1 VLSLAI
7 LLYIGPAIFVM
18 IIILSVIL
26 LVIGIERI
34 AIGIANPPGG
44 RSRLVNIGSG
54 LLIIAFSIILMQFP
68 IFTSGVL
75 IFLAAVALFLSG
87 ISRIVHGLKGNIS
100 GRSRALLLGVGTLS
114 IAISILVMAHPIKV
128 GLVLLGIM
136 ISIACLIS
144 GIEMMAIGIAGPRKS
159 RVLNKPND

>member
-1 VLSLAI
+1 MPIWFYSLDLNIISPVKIVLQTTGDTPPWLRMLQIVLGGICVVLSLSI

-75 IFLAAVALFLSG
+75 IFLLQ
-87 ISRIVHGLKGNIS
+87 
-100 GRSRALLLGVGTLS
+100 
-114 IAISILVMAHPIKV
+114 
-128 GLVLLGIM
+128 
-136 ISIACLIS
+136 
-144 GIEMMAIGIAGPRKS
+144 
-159 RVLNKPND
+159 